1 MNRTRLLSLL
11 LGIVLTIPIAACAAG
26 TAQAS
31 PNQISIMQ
39 DDDLLVNGSAKKAD
53 HALRVMAGM
62 GVEYVRVTVLWSNV
76 ARGIKSAAHFN
87 GKDPAAYPHAN
98 WDRYDNLVTNAGNDG
113 IGVYLDVTGPGPAF
127 SHTKAPNR
135 YKKYNAAWMPNAT
148 QFYRFVAAVG
158 QRYSGSYRKETGSHQ
173 LLPRVSFWS
182 LWNEPN
188 QAGWLAPQS
197 IMSPVTHK
205 VIPYAPMAYRRLF
218 QLGRQALTST
228 GHDRDYI
235 VAGETAPSGRGTP
248 SVNNPLSPVKFI
260 QELLCVNG
268 ANVPYTGSAAA
279 ARNCSDFAKYGSIKA
294 SAWGH
299 HPYTKAIPPET
310 PAKPGDITIAN
321 LGTLPGLLDNL
332 AVVTG
337 HISSGLSIVASEF
350 GYETNP
356 PDPFSGTSLVNQA
369 AWINQGDFLAYS
381 TPRVVGMTQFQLR
394 DAGPDRKHPAGSKA
408 YWDTYQSGLLNGA
421 GHQQAGAT
429 RRTCCR
435 SCPTRGQR
443 PGDRRCADRLL
454 GPAAVPAA
462 QLWRPHDAADR
473 PVQVPGDRTRRT
485 GSRTDRRSRSPT
497 ATTSSSGRSPT
508 RGRARWRR
516 RGPHTCRRSGRAA
529 GRFPFRIP
537 VPPASSR
544 SGGPAVTGRGA
555 RVGEGRAS

>member
-1 MNRTRLLSLL
+1 MNRKRLLSLL
-11 LGIVLTIPIAACAAG
+11 LGIVVTIPIAACAAG

-39 DDDLLVNGSAKKAD
+39 DDDLLVNGSAQKAD

-76 ARGIKSAAHFN
+76 ARGIKSSAHFN

-98 WDRYDNLVTNAGNDG
+98 WDRYDNLVVNAGNDG

-135 YKKYNAAWMPNAT
+135 YKKYNAAWMPNPT

-158 QRYSGSYRKETGSHQ
+158 KRYSGTYRKETGSHQ

-197 IMSPVTHK
+197 ILSPVAHK

-235 VAGETAPSGRGTP
+235 VAGETAPSGRGSP

-260 QELLCVNG
+260 QEMLCVNG
-268 ANVPYTGSAAA
+268 ANVPYTGTAAA
-279 ARNCSDFAKYGSIKA
+279 ARNCSDFSRYGSIKA

-310 PAKPGDITIAN
+310 PANPGDITIAN
-321 LGTLPGLLDNL
+321 LATLPGLLDNL

-337 HISSGLSIVASEF
+337 HISSGLSVVASEF

-356 PDPFSGTSLVNQA
+356 PDPFAGTSLANQA
-369 AWINQGDFLAYS
+369 AWDNQGDFLAYS

-394 DAGPDRKHPAGSKA
+394 DAGPNRSHPVGSKA
-408 YWDTYQSGLLNGA
+408 YWNTYQAGLLNGA
-421 GHQQAGAT
+421 GHQKPSYQAYILPLVTFSGGTDPATGGALT
-429 RRTCCR
+429 GFW
-435 SCPTRGQR
+435 GQLR
-443 PGDRRCADRLL
+443 FLPHSFGDLTTPQTVQFKFQAIHTTDWVPY
-454 GPAAVPAA
+454 GPAIPVTNG
-462 QLWRPHDAADR
+462 HDFFVGTLPYPGPGALEATWTAHMPPYRESSR
-473 PVQVPGDRTRRT
+473 PV
-485 GSRTDRRSRSPT
+485 
-497 ATTSSSGRSPT
+497 
-508 RGRARWRR
+508 
-516 RGPHTCRRSGRAA
+516 
-529 GRFPFRIP
+529 P
-537 VPPASSR
+537 VPDPGSA
-544 SGGPAVTGRGA
+544 GLK
-555 RVGEGRAS
+555 

>member
-408 YWDTYQSGLLNGA
+408 YWDTYQAGLLNGA
-421 GHQQAGAT
+421 GHQKPGYQAYILPLVTYSGGTDPSTGGALT
-429 RRTCCR
+429 GFWGQLRFLPHSFGDLTTPQTVQFKFQAIHTTDWVPYG
-435 SCPTRGQR
+435 PTIPVTNGHDFFVGTLPY
-443 PGDRRCADRLL
+443 PGPGALEATWTAHMPPFRESS
-454 GPAAVPAA
+454 
-462 QLWRPHDAADR
+462 R
-473 PVQVPGDRTRRT
+473 PV
-485 GSRTDRRSRSPT
+485 
-497 ATTSSSGRSPT
+497 
-508 RGRARWRR
+508 
-516 RGPHTCRRSGRAA
+516 
-529 GRFPFRIP
+529 P
-537 VPPASSR
+537 VPDPGSA
-544 SGGPAVTGRGA
+544 GLK
-555 RVGEGRAS
+555 